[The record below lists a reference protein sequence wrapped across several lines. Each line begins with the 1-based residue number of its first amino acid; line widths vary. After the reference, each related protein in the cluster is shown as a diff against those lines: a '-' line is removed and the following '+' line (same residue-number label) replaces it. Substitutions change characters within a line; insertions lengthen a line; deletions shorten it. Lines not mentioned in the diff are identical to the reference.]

1 MLVVSSIASIT
12 FLGEKKKEE
21 ALKIH
26 VNKTNIL

>member
-12 FLGEKKKEE
+12 FLGEKKEE